1 MANAIT
7 KFSIV
12 SPNADVIWNNITSA
26 MELTLIDFL
35 KEKKNTSIP
44 TILEDVETV
53 IRRIERCSEFADVK
67 TRHKSYDIPEE
78 IKTVLRRY
86 IMPTCTLS
94 LSLSIT
100 VSLWTYSSLLV
111 TLSAITVKWLKYH
124 GCGIQ
129 HEPINPCLRQENF
142 KFLSTLSLSY
152 GHL

>member
-12 SPNADVIWNNITSA
+12 SPNADVIWNNIASA

-35 KEKKNTSIP
+35 KEKKNTSTP

-86 IMPTCTLS
+86 ILPTCTLSLS

-100 VSLWTYSSLLV
+100 VSLWTSGHG
-111 TLSAITVKWLKYH
+111 SARHY
-124 GCGIQ
+124 
-129 HEPINPCLRQENF
+129 
-142 KFLSTLSLSY
+142 
-152 GHL
+152 